1 MRRLHRWHWGLAGV
15 IAVVA
20 TPALQAQPITCGNG
34 VVNPGETCDDG
45 NSAGGDGCGATC
57 ITEPGF
63 TCASAG
69 AACVAICGDSIR
81 AGAGRFR
88 EDCDDGNTRAGDGC
102 SATCVSEFG
111 YGCRDTTTNLAPNG
125 DFVMGRVGF
134 TSDYTFDDSRNM
146 VDGYGGGGPEG
157 NFTVTSNPA
166 GWNGVFRP
174 IGAVTWADAN
184 GDGFAALFNG
194 IGVRTAYRANV
205 LVEAG
210 RDYVVQF
217 NVADW
222 GGLNPLRPMQRTALL
237 VVTVNGTPVTPQ
249 LRLRASDGVQMFW
262 DFVGGTYRATTSGA
276 AVFQVVDNEPTDQG
290 NDFAIDGISFRPVSP
305 MVCSTVDTDM
315 DTIPDLTEGPSR
327 DTDMD
332 GTPDFRDPDDD
343 GDTIP
348 TVNELGPGGGM
359 SPRDSDT
366 DGTPDYRDPDD
377 DNDTVPTRD
386 ELGPMGFATPRNTD
400 MSDNPDWLDPDDDND
415 TIPTR
420 VEQMLDMSA
429 GRDADMDGTPSYRD
443 LDSDGDMD
451 LDRDEAG
458 SSPATPANSDASTG
472 GTDGPDFLD
481 RDSDNDCVTDNDAR
495 EDGTARVDPA
505 RPSLD
510 PNANCGT
517 GMVCNR
523 MTGTC
528 GTGPGGGDRDGDGI
542 PDTEETRI
550 GTNPDN
556 PDTDGDSIRDGDEL
570 GPGGSM
576 TPRDSDMDGMIDPRD
591 PDDDNDTVPTRDE
604 LGPMGFATPR
614 NTDMSDN
621 PDWLDPDDDNDTIP
635 TRVERMLDMT
645 PDDDLD
651 MDGTPSYR
659 DLDSDGDMDLDRDE
673 AGPAPA
679 TPVNTDMATGSTDGP
694 DFLDRDSD
702 NDCIPDSDP
711 REDGAARTNA
721 MMPSVNPD
729 TNCGAGM
736 VCNRPSGTCGA
747 PGDRD
752 GDGIPDMEETR
763 IGTNPDNPDTD
774 GDTIRDGDEL
784 GPGGSM
790 TPRDSDM
797 DGMIDA
803 RDPDDDN
810 DTVPT
815 RDELG
820 TGGFMSP
827 RNTDMTDNPDW
838 LDPDDDNDTIPTA
851 VERTL
856 DTTPDDDAD
865 MDMAPSYR
873 DLDSDADGDLDRDE
887 AGANPMMPANTD
899 GGSAAGDGPDFLDR
913 DSDND
918 CLPDSDPREDG
929 AARTN
934 AMLPS
939 ASADANCTMPGL
951 PVCNTTVG
959 MCVARGDAGV
969 PDGGTTMVRNSYQGD
984 GFACTVNPG
993 SNDANGLGLLALG
1006 ALAVA
1011 IPSLRRRRRSGK

>member
-458 SSPATPANSDASTG
+458 SSPATP
-472 GTDGPDFLD
+472 
-481 RDSDNDCVTDNDAR
+481 
-495 EDGTARVDPA
+495 
-505 RPSLD
+505 
-510 PNANCGT
+510 
-517 GMVCNR
+517 
-523 MTGTC
+523 
-528 GTGPGGGDRDGDGI
+528 
-542 PDTEETRI
+542 
-550 GTNPDN
+550 
-556 PDTDGDSIRDGDEL
+556 
-570 GPGGSM
+570 
-576 TPRDSDMDGMIDPRD
+576 
-591 PDDDNDTVPTRDE
+591 
-604 LGPMGFATPR
+604 
-614 NTDMSDN
+614 
-621 PDWLDPDDDNDTIP
+621 
-635 TRVERMLDMT
+635 
-645 PDDDLD
+645 
-651 MDGTPSYR
+651 
-659 DLDSDGDMDLDRDE
+659 
-673 AGPAPA
+673 
-679 TPVNTDMATGSTDGP
+679 VNTDMATGSTDGP